1 MDYGDGNSLPDRG
14 FPLIGGSG
22 VSPDGFPRLN
32 LHIYI
37 YALRIKRD
45 YEYG

>member
-1 MDYGDGNSLPDRG
+1 MDYRDGNSLPERG
-14 FPLIGGSG
+14 FGGFPRW
-22 VSPDGFPRLN
+22 VSPRLN